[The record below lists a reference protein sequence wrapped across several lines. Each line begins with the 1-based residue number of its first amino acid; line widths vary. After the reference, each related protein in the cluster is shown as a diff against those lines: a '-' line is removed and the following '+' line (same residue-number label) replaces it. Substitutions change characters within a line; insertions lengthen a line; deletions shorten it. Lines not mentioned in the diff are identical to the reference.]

1 MQKIVTRAEI
11 CWIAYMHICT
21 HFISIVSLLCGIYMC
36 LFCFQLYGKQHTQTQ
51 MVYKVLEQ
59 EVYIDIKK
67 ERASMKARGGVLNFG
82 LGRGVPLGFLKCHPS
97 MYPFWRKS
105 DPSMYQKSK
114 FFAEICAILA
124 QISENFKKLTNQST
138 KFAPFWS
145 KF

>member
-1 MQKIVTRAEI
+1 MFVGILFQLLHQYFYTKFYFWSFGSHTLLLSILTFGWSEMSPVWPMTGGKFVSLWSGI
-11 CWIAYMHICT
+11 ICT
-21 HFISIVSLLCGIYMC
+21 NLKLALTGDVHP
-36 LFCFQLYGKQHTQTQ
+36 
-51 MVYKVLEQ
+51 
-59 EVYIDIKK
+59 
-67 ERASMKARGGVLNFG
+67 GGVLNFG

-124 QISENFKKLTNQST
+124 QISENFKKLINQST
-138 KFAPFWS
+138 KFAPFWR